1 MDARIVNP
9 FIAALSNILPQLGF
23 KNVVRGKVLMK
34 NQFIDCLG
42 VAVNVGLT
50 NQVSGNVVFNMTENS
65 AKGLSSV
72 IMMGT
77 PVSQLDDIAQSAICE
92 MVNMVTSNAANAL
105 SQEGVVIKCEP
116 PRLSQSTAKY
126 KVCNNNFIGI
136 EMAVDELPFEI
147 VIGMN

>member
-42 VAVNVGLT
+42 VAINVGLT
-50 NQVSGNVVFNMTENS
+50 NHVSGNVVFNMTENS

-72 IMMGT
+72 MMMGASVT
-77 PVSQLDDIAQSAICE
+77 QLDDLAQSAICE
-92 MVNMVTSNAANAL
+92 MVNMVTSNAATAL
-105 SQEGVVIKCEP
+105 SKDGIAIKFEP
-116 PRLSQSTAKY
+116 PALSQSTSKF
-126 KVCNNNFIGI
+126 KVCNSNFIGI

-147 VIGMN
+147 VIGVN